1 MQQHTDGVE
10 EPGRAAAGVPLECIR
25 EDGGRPVQSQRR
37 ALLRTGMRPIVL
49 PLSLLIALAGLL
61 FACSMVGGMLIRIS
75 A

>member
-1 MQQHTDGVE
+1 MLPTSTA
-10 EPGRAAAGVPLECIR
+10 R
-25 EDGGRPVQSQRR
+25 QRR